1 MELKAKVLAI
11 RFLDF
16 EDNDGNPVVGHQIFV
31 SSETDQS
38 GWVQNVELLKCWVP
52 KSSDLAPLAD
62 SLIPGDEVY
71 ISFNRKGKPQLKG
84 LV

>member
-16 EDNDGNPVVGHQIFV
+16 EDDRGKPVEGHQVFV
-31 SSETDQS
+31 SAETDQT
-38 GWVQNVELLKCWVP
+38 GWVQNIELLKCWVP
-52 KSSDLAPLAD
+52 ESSDMAALAA

-71 ISFNRKGKPQLKG
+71 ITFTRKGKPQLKG